1 MLSAMSTVL
10 THEPADTDATRVD
23 ALFAP
28 PDRSSFRSVIPPD
41 PQVPVQRTGWRR
53 FLAPLTLLAG
63 AGAAATIYFERLTPL
78 LIVILFVMVVP
89 FEKLFPR
96 HRQKLRRPAL
106 GTDLAYALVGTP
118 LAFVG
123 GVVGF
128 ALAVVSLAWLPGLA
142 LRPVVGLL
150 PELPKLILGLLLFD
164 MVIYWSHRFAHEVP
178 FLWRFHSIHHSTR
191 HLDWISG
198 LRAHPFDGIFL
209 APAFVMLI
217 AAGFSPEYTGAL
229 TVLQFFIGIFSHANV
244 RWRLRPFHK
253 IVFTPEFHHWHHAD
267 EPEAINTNYSI
278 FLPVWDLI
286 FGTYYMPADRRPEVY
301 GVSEP
306 IPAGLARQLWHP
318 FRGLRNP
325 LRMLRHPWRT
335 CREVISM
342 VRRGIDQMVGSARRP
357 RVADRSYTA

>member
-1 MLSAMSTVL
+1 MSTVL
-10 THEPADTDATRVD
+10 TAESTPEQEFGIRPSPE
-23 ALFAP
+23 LAP
-28 PDRSSFRSVIPPD
+28 PDRSSFRSVIPPT
-41 PQVPVQRTGWRR
+41 PQRVEHRTGWRR
-53 FLAPLTLLAG
+53 LLAPLTLLTG
-63 AGAAATIYFERLTPL
+63 AGVAAAVYFERLAPV

-96 HRQKLRRPAL
+96 HRQRLRRPAL

-118 LAFVG
+118 LSTVG
-123 GVVGF
+123 AVVG
-128 ALAVVSLAWLPGLA
+128 ALIAAVSLFWLPGLA
-142 LRPVVGLL
+142 LRPLVGLL

-164 MVIYWSHRFAHEVP
+164 MVIYWSHRWAHEVP

-198 LRAHPFDGIFL
+198 LRAHPFDGVFL
-209 APAFVMLI
+209 APAFVMLL
-217 AAGFSPEYTGAL
+217 AAGFSAEFTGAL
-229 TVLQFFIGIFSHANV
+229 TVVQFFIGIFSHANV
-244 RWRLRPFHK
+244 RWRLRPLHK

-278 FLPVWDLI
+278 FLPLWDLI
-286 FGTYYMPADRRPEVY
+286 FGTYYMPADRRPQVY

-306 IPAGLARQLWHP
+306 IPQGIARQLWHP

-325 LRMLRHPWRT
+325 LKMVRHPWRSA
-335 CREVISM
+335 RDVLSM
-342 VRRGIDQMVGSARRP
+342 VRRGIGQMVRSARRP